1 VKLNKHILT
10 FLLLLLFYACSKTP
24 EFKETDPDTGE
35 ETTELTPPGGNC
47 YIAKIAQKNKS
58 SSAHDNAFIIT
69 RDAAFL
75 PTKIGYYDSLTGK
88 TDYEITIEVKGDTL
102 KLNTGEYL
110 VINSTTKQVLTLST
124 KSDIKDPLSDDML
137 YSYSYD
143 AAGLLEKKLVYV
155 NGSATATYQSEYTYD
170 NNAQL
175 TGCTLYAGNPKQKY
189 FESTLEYD
197 YPQAIKPWFYLFPDF
212 FEGYHYLQ
220 AFNFGKRPVYQV
232 KRITSRIYD
241 VGTTTVLDT
250 WTTNLAGYV
259 TSKDKF
265 VLQVTA
271 SGDLQ
276 QGLGFLYGT
285 TRFNYTC
292 SK

>member
-1 VKLNKHILT
+1 VKLTKHILPLL
-10 FLLLLLFYACSKTP
+10 FALLLYACGKTP
-24 EFKETDPDTGE
+24 EFKQTDPDTGE
-35 ETTELTPPGGNC
+35 ETTELTPPGGDC
-47 YIAKIAQKNKS
+47 YIARIAQKNKN
-58 SSAHDNAFIIT
+58 SSANDNAFIIT

-88 TDYEITIEVKGDTL
+88 TDYEITIQVKGDTL
-102 KLNTGEYL
+102 KLSTGEYL
-110 VINSTTKQVLTLST
+110 VIDNAGKRVHTLFT

-137 YSYSYD
+137 YKYSYD
-143 AAGLLEKKLVYV
+143 AAGLLEKKFTYV
-155 NGSATATYQSEYTYD
+155 NGAATATYQTEYSYD
-170 NNAQL
+170 NNSQL
-175 TGCTLYAGNPKQKY
+175 TGCILYAGSQKQKY

-197 YPQAIKPWFYLFPDF
+197 YPNAIKPWFYLFPDF

-250 WTTNLAGYV
+250 WTTNLTGYV

-271 SGDLQ
+271 NGDLQ

-285 TRFNYTC
+285 TRFDYSC